1 MRPTISSQNKINHQ
15 NKSSSSGSNVS
26 SILRRRGM
34 QGAFSTST
42 YTFTFQKTQILY
54 LVMFIFKIYNC
65 FAVNLSQVGNQE
77 DSSSEDT
84 SSNGNGGK
92 PALPPRPRSI
102 SIDHSSA
109 R

>member
-15 NKSSSSGSNVS
+15 NKSSFSGNNISL
-26 SILRRRGM
+26 ILRRRGM
-34 QGAFSTST
+34 QGAFSTGT
-42 YTFTFQKTQILY
+42 YLNSHFVIDNWMNLP
-54 LVMFIFKIYNC
+54 KIYIS
-65 FAVNLSQVGNQE
+65 FVVNLSQVGNQE

>member
-1 MRPTISSQNKINHQ
+1 
-15 NKSSSSGSNVS
+15 
-26 SILRRRGM
+26 M
-34 QGAFSTST
+34 QGAFSTGIYISLSRYQVSEITDNNDRET
-42 YTFTFQKTQILY
+42 YPNLHDY
-54 LVMFIFKIYNC
+54 V
-65 FAVNLSQVGNQE
+65 AVNLSQVGNQE

>member
-15 NKSSSSGSNVS
+15 NKSNFSGNNISL
-26 SILRRRGM
+26 ILRRRGM
-34 QGAFSTST
+34 QGAFSTGIYLNSHFVLTIIWMNLSKT
-42 YTFTFQKTQILY
+42 Y
-54 LVMFIFKIYNC
+54 VS